1 MKTDGQVRHK
11 LKQVLYRHLKLR
23 LENNFKKRPETCK
36 HNGTILYG
44 TDGPL
49 TAPKFCAHASQL
61 GLVCDVAHGGLEKA
75 RSCPHWTP
83 NQTKEEVKQEFYG
96 LLTEPKHVLA
106 SEMPDAVA
114 LMWVLD
120 EEEISDFPA
129 ESEEPL
135 IQIEEPR
142 VQAVEA
148 SPLDERLI
156 PLDPAAEPNVDVP
169 GESLSEEHDVV
180 VQGDLIV
187 MGDIKVMGQYLTPD
201 RVSNFWLWPGWQ
213 SRWWPWNWLP

>member
-83 NQTKEEVKQEFYG
+83 NQSKEEIKQEFYQ

-120 EEEISDFPA
+120 EEEISELPDEP
-129 ESEEPL
+129 EETL
-135 IQIEEPR
+135 VQIEEPR
-142 VQAVEA
+142 AVSQVE
-148 SPLDERLI
+148 E
-156 PLDPAAEPNVDVP
+156 PAQ
-169 GESLSEEHDVV
+169 EEVV
-180 VQGDLIV
+180 ETAPPSFPQEQEEDGHAVWVHGDLV
-187 MGDIKVMGQYLTPD
+187 VTGDLKVMGQYMSPV
-201 RVSNFWLWPGWQ
+201 RSFWHWPGWA